1 MHFPSDVKD
10 DTQKRFFLTWRDK
23 KTAEVGRPD
32 HGSVMLLQEDF
43 NQKKGLGE
51 TIKANGNFKET

>member
-10 DTQKRFFLTWRDK
+10 DTQKRFFLTLRDK

-32 HGSVMLLQEDF
+32 HGSVMLLQEDL
-43 NQKKGLGE
+43 NQKKGWRE
-51 TIKANGNFKET
+51 TIHSNSNFKET